1 MKKMT
6 KWRLLLLRYE
16 NLVIILQF
24 QNVSFTILKK
34 KILNM
39 LIYRFWCY
47 LFRYFLSILCETYPS
62 PMGRL
67 EGA

>member
-1 MKKMT
+1 MVYDYYYYYYWFESNTEMKKT
-6 KWRLLLLRYE
+6 NGDCYYKRYE

-39 LIYRFWCY
+39 LIYNRS
-47 LFRYFLSILCETYPS
+47 LF
-62 PMGRL
+62 
-67 EGA
+67 